1 MTPGSDMTLPPR
13 QPGIRGSYRAIVL
26 GLLLAFGPNQAAR
39 AQANVQDAIR
49 VIVMFCVA
57 GGEKFE
63 VTRSGSSSDGLELKK
78 QGGTSGPGITLSSNS
93 EAMGLVDGIN
103 SAMSNI
109 TASQASEARKCMQ
122 PYIDRIVD
130 SYLTRP
136 SPGSPSLNSNSSWDH
151 NNSIMSIRSVGN
163 RVTIFYAQPRQGMI
177 DEGVR
182 TGTLLFDG
190 QRTGNR
196 LSGTSYVFDRHCSPI
211 PYPDDGVVS
220 SEQEI
225 VLSGRRVPTQLAN
238 CQPVAYRVDPSIFYR
253 RD

>member
-1 MTPGSDMTLPPR
+1 MLSRLTMLLS
-13 QPGIRGSYRAIVL
+13 
-26 GLLLAFGPNQAAR
+26 GLLLTLGFNQAAL
-39 AQANVQDAIR
+39 AQTNPSNIQDAIN

-63 VTRSGSSSDGLELKK
+63 ISGTTGGGDSGLELKK
-78 QGGTSGPGITLSSNS
+78 EGSGTGSGITISSKS
-93 EAMGLVDGIN
+93 GAKSLVDGIN
-103 SAMSNI
+103 NAM
-109 TASQASEARKCMQ
+109 TRVAASQASEARKCMQ

-130 SYLTRP
+130 LYL
-136 SPGSPSLNSNSSWDH
+136 SSSPSGSLALPPRSAWDH
-151 NNSIMSIRSVGN
+151 NNSVMSIVSSGDRLMIYYD
-163 RVTIFYAQPRQGMI
+163 RPRQGMI

-182 TGTLLFDG
+182 QGTLLFNG

-196 LSGTSYVFDRHCSPI
+196 LKGTSYVFDRHCNPI

-225 VLSGRRVPTQLAN
+225 VLSGRRVPTQLAD

-253 RD
+253 R

>member
-1 MTPGSDMTLPPR
+1 M
-13 QPGIRGSYRAIVL
+13 YRACIL
-26 GLLLAFGPNQAAR
+26 GLLLIFGQNQGAL
-39 AQANVQDAIR
+39 AQANVQDAIK

-63 VTRSGSSSDGLELKK
+63 VSRTGSGSGGLELKK
-78 QGGTSGPGITLSSNS
+78 EGGASGAGITLSSNS

-103 SAMSNI
+103 SAMSNV

-130 SYLTRP
+130 IYLTKIP
-136 SPGSPSLNSNSSWDH
+136 SGSPYLPSKSNWDH
-151 NNSIMSIRSVGN
+151 NDSIMSIKSIGN
-163 RVTIFYAQPRQGMI
+163 RITIYYDQPRQGMM

-182 TGTLLFDG
+182 RGTLLFDG

-196 LSGTSYVFDRHCSPI
+196 LSGTSYVFDRHCNPI

-220 SEQEI
+220 SEREI
-225 VLSGRRVPTQLAN
+225 VLSGRRVPTQLAD